1 MKVKVGQY
9 SSVLGGSVHF
19 HEDDGRFAGQI
30 ALLCNTDTLRN
41 PNLQKALCELMA
53 KALQQFFDEKQ
64 PLGAESEAV
73 WVDIL

>member
-1 MKVKVGQY
+1 MKVKV
-9 SSVLGGSVHF
+9 
-19 HEDDGRFAGQI
+19 
-30 ALLCNTDTLRN
+30 CNTDTLRN